1 MTVDSG
7 LRRLLVVYMMQGIEG
22 GKAARQRGREELPTP
37 TGNFYFLKSTY
48 MGGSYWRVRPTNRF
62 NTDQLT

>member
-22 GKAARQRGREELPTP
+22 GKVARRRGGEELPTP

-48 MGGSYWRVRPTNRF
+48 MGGSYWWVRPTNRF
-62 NTDQLT
+62 NTD